1 MLSRWGAPAGV
12 ECRRS
17 DWGEVSGNI
26 NTYMESRKMVLM
38 SLFAGQQWRRIVA
51 KPCPT
56 LCNPKYINYKY
67 YLQHWVDVHFLHGTF
82 L

>member
-1 MLSRWGAPAGV
+1 M

-38 SLFAGQQWRRIVA
+38 SLFAGQQWRRKHREETCV
-51 KPCPT
+51 
-56 LCNPKYINYKY
+56 YRG
-67 YLQHWVDVHFLHGTF
+67 GTEREVE
-82 L
+82 LEE